1 MEILKALRKERQ
13 MTQDELAEKSG
24 VSRVTI
30 AKLESGAQNVT
41 TNTTIIK
48 LAHALNIDAG
58 DLLTSNS

>member
-1 MEILKALRKERQ
+1 MGSLKVLREKKR

-30 AKLESGAQNVT
+30 SKLESGAQRVT

-48 LAHALNIDAG
+48 LARALNVDAG
-58 DLLTSNS
+58 DLLSLES

>member
-1 MEILKALRKERQ
+1 MDNLKALREERQ

-30 AKLESGAQNVT
+30 SKLESGAQNVT

-48 LAHALNIDAG
+48 LARALNVDAG
-58 DLLTSNS
+58 DLLSPDC

>member
-1 MEILKALRKERQ
+1 MGSLKALREKKR

-30 AKLESGAQNVT
+30 SKLESGAQRVT

-48 LAHALNIDAG
+48 LARALNVDAG
-58 DLLTSNS
+58 DLLSLES

>member
-1 MEILKALRKERQ
+1 MGSLKALREKQR

-30 AKLESGAQNVT
+30 SKLESGAQRVT

-48 LAHALNIDAG
+48 LARALNVDAG
-58 DLLTSNS
+58 DLLSLES